1 MASYVL
7 LSIDTASPNIEIYA
21 PSYTTT
27 DIINEIVVQADES
40 LSLDYYE
47 LYAIDNNGVRYN
59 YDFLLDD
66 DKFIGHVKFY
76 DMPIGSIITLYAKV
90 MDKVGN
96 VSNLVSK
103 AIHIA
108 GSITLLTLEIN
119 DRELVNV
126 EIDDKSRSVET
137 SDKAMNIESSDRS
150 EQIGSK

>member
-1 MASYVL
+1 
-7 LSIDTASPNIEIYA
+7 
-21 PSYTTT
+21 
-27 DIINEIVVQADES
+27 
-40 LSLDYYE
+40 
-47 LYAIDNNGVRYN
+47 
-59 YDFLLDD
+59 
-66 DKFIGHVKFY
+66 
-76 DMPIGSIITLYAKV
+76 MPIGSIITFYAKV